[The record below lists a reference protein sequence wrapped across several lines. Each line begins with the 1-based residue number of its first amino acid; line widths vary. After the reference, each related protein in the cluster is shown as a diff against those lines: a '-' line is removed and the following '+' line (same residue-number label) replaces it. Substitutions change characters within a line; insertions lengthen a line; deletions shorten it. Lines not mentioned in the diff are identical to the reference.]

1 MMMERSPSAPRHL
14 DVTFLGTGDAFAS
27 RGRFQSGYLL
37 EGDGHRVLMEAGPT
51 VLCALKRANID
62 PASIDLLLISHL
74 HGDHFAGLPFLI
86 LDYLWESHRRTTL
99 TIAGPRHLEE
109 RTWRL
114 FYTMFPRPSG
124 AVEKIADKLKFV
136 VLEPGCDVKFGKI
149 RVSAIRTPHMKPDIS
164 LALKLTL
171 GGKTVAFS
179 GDSGWTDDLIG
190 FTNGADLFLCEC
202 TYFES
207 TELDF
212 HINYPKLVENRE
224 RFDVGRLILT
234 HVGREVL
241 DRNSE
246 VDFEMADDGM
256 KLRL

>member
-1 MMMERSPSAPRHL
+1 MREVREASRERVATTSSSGEGAIRWSESQKESRPHSSARVATSKMVSGSGSPRRNRPNPTPILTCFMTFSPARFCGGTMIITMIMERSPSAPRHL

-124 AVEKIADKLKFV
+124 AVEKVADKLKFV

-149 RVSAIRTPHMKPDIS
+149 RVSAIR
-164 LALKLTL
+164 
-171 GGKTVAFS
+171 
-179 GDSGWTDDLIG
+179 
-190 FTNGADLFLCEC
+190 
-202 TYFES
+202 
-207 TELDF
+207 
-212 HINYPKLVENRE
+212 
-224 RFDVGRLILT
+224 
-234 HVGREVL
+234 
-241 DRNSE
+241 
-246 VDFEMADDGM
+246 
-256 KLRL
+256 